1 MAILSDQLIGNEE
14 TLRRQDIDDLNDA
27 KLDGP
32 SVFSS
37 PIVAGI
43 DGPIDGFSSTHKKNE
58 DAFWWNASP

>member
-32 SVFSS
+32 SSVFSS
-37 PIVAGI
+37 PIVAG
-43 DGPIDGFSSTHKKNE
+43 N
-58 DAFWWNASP
+58 